1 VHVTPPVKMMIVEL
15 AKHLSF
21 PAGMLLEG
29 LTKPAVCD
37 TILKLLGDKGKFFD
51 PILHNTV
58 NATIVKGG
66 NKINVIPSKITLELD
81 GRILP
86 GYKIDDMVSELKS
99 LIGNLGEIEVTSF
112 DPGPSSVDL
121 GMFNTLAEILK
132 EADDDGI
139 PIPFVVSGVT
149 DARFF
154 AKLGI
159 QTYGFTPMLLPKDM
173 DFSKLIH
180 SADERIPVDAV
191 EFGVNAIFK
200 LLQSL

>member
-1 VHVTPPVKMMIVEL
+1 M
-15 AKHLSF
+15 AKSF
-21 PAGMLLEG
+21 IRLWLL
-29 LTKPAVCD
+29 KSKDAACD
-37 TILKLLGDKGKFFD
+37 TILKFLGNKGKFFD
-51 PILHNTV
+51 PILHNTA

-66 NKINVIPSKITLELD
+66 NKINVIPSEITLELD

-86 GYKIDDMVSELKS
+86 GYKVDDMISELKP
-99 LIGNLGEIEVTSF
+99 LIGNLGELEVTSY
-112 DPGPSSVDL
+112 DPGPASVNL
-121 GMFNTLAEILK
+121 GMFNTFAEILK
-132 EADDDGI
+132 EDDKDGI

-159 QTYGFTPMLLPKDM
+159 QTYGFTPMLLPKDI

-180 SADERIPVDAV
+180 SADERIPMEAV

-200 LLQSL
+200 LLQRL